1 MSIITWCKEV
11 LHRVNYCMGKN
22 FKGENFAV
30 LWLFVKF
37 SPQNL
42 GVWCPLARHE
52 QAIPKSFLHENY
64 ISTNSRKFF
73 PLKVSRYMVCSRSKA

>member
-11 LHRVNYCMGKN
+11 LHGVNYCMGKN

-52 QAIPKSFLHENY
+52 QSPKVFSTKIIFPPIHE
-64 ISTNSRKFF
+64 SFF
-73 PLKVSRYMVCSRSKA
+73 P